1 MCGAA
6 AAGDFIPTRGG
17 AACRTDGATIA
28 IGHTMAI
35 GLTGRI
41 IMAAG
46 TIHIGVT
53 GIGTVTDPRLETNH
67 LITGIKKLIIPL

>member
-1 MCGAA
+1 
-6 AAGDFIPTRGG
+6 
-17 AACRTDGATIA
+17 
-28 IGHTMAI
+28 MAI

-53 GIGTVTDPRLETNH
+53 AIGTVTDSPSETKA
-67 LITGIKKLIIPL
+67 I